1 MPDSDAPPAPTVV
14 APAPVKSPA
23 TDDSDGAPQS
33 PPTGNPKPALA
44 EKSSAK
50 GEAVKRAPAEK
61 SSAKGE
67 AVKRAPSKKASPKGA
82 TVKRAPAKK
91 VPAKRRPA
99 KKAPAK
105 KVARRSASR
114 ARRGGAKRT
123 RRTTKFKVGDKVV
136 HPHHGAAVITRRVED
151 DMAGENRSY
160 FELQI
165 ATEQLTVFVP
175 VDTIG
180 QNIRPVISKTA
191 AGKVLRIFKED
202 PPDSGGN
209 WSRWYK
215 VLNEKMTS
223 GDITQVAEVVRDLTM
238 AQHTKGISPAL
249 KRMLSRA
256 KVTLTSELAFAFGI
270 DQEAAAERLER
281 ALPVPT
287 TTE

>member
-1 MPDSDAPPAPTVV
+1 MTDSEAPNAPTGV
-14 APAPVKSPA
+14 AAAPVVESPA
-23 TDDSDGAPQS
+23 AGDPQPSPQS
-33 PPTGNPKPALA
+33 GATRNRKRSPA
-44 EKSSAK
+44 
-50 GEAVKRAPAEK
+50 R
-61 SSAKGE
+61 
-67 AVKRAPSKKASPKGA
+67 KASPKGA
-82 TVKRAPAKK
+82 APRRTPAKK
-91 VPAKRRPA
+91 APARGTAAKRRPA

-114 ARRGGAKRT
+114 ARRGGART

-136 HPHHGAAVITRRVED
+136 HPHHGAAVITRRVDD
-151 DMAGENRSY
+151 DMAGERRNY

-223 GDITQVAEVVRDLTM
+223 GDINQVAEVVRDLTI

-270 DQEAAAERLER
+270 DPEAAAERLER
-281 ALPVPT
+281 ALPVPKGP
-287 TTE
+287 EA